1 MGKLCHF
8 LFSFIAPMAVF
19 YTEHHKYD
27 LVPDLRWGGSM
38 CNGENEPEDP
48 EQELVWPREALSRR
62 DYAHK
67 SLREMSLLAGLP
79 HVTPRLPSHLRR
91 VSG

>member
-1 MGKLCHF
+1 MIWSLT
-8 LFSFIAPMAVF
+8 S
-19 YTEHHKYD
+19 
-27 LVPDLRWGGSM
+27 GGGESM